1 MTALATTSSQVL
13 QEKYDIF
20 ISFRGLDIRYGFL
33 SHLTKALRRKGIDV
47 FVDERLEKGDE
58 ISSALIKAIE
68 GSRMAL
74 VIISKDYASSR
85 WCLQELVKIMEC
97 KRINSQIVIPVF
109 YNVDPSHVRH
119 QEGSY
124 ADAFSQLESRYN
136 DDMLQV
142 WRSVLTEAANLAGY
156 HHSSNFK

>member
-1 MTALATTSSQVL
+1 MHALATTSSLVL

-58 ISSALIKAIE
+58 ISSALLEAIQR
-68 GSRMAL
+68 SKIAL
-74 VIISKDYASSR
+74 VIFSKDYASSR
-85 WCLQELVKIMEC
+85 WCLEELVKVMEC
-97 KRINSQIVIPVF
+97 KRVNGQIVIPIF